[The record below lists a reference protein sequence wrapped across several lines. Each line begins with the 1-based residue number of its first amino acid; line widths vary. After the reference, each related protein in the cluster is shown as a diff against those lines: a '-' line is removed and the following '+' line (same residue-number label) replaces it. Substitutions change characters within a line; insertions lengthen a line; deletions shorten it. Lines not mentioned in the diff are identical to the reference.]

1 MSDAVVRDILQ
12 QIERLSDEDRLDLS
26 IRLAER
32 QEDEWKAEADTA
44 RRAAREMGITQAAID
59 QAVEDVRH
67 GT

>member
-1 MSDAVVRDILQ
+1 MSEAAVQDILQ

-32 QEDEWKAEADTA
+32 QEDEWKAEAEIA

-59 QAVEDVRH
+59 QAVKDVRR